1 MVKILEWGESF
12 YSSGTYYKYG
22 LKVGGNFTYG
32 KPGAVMLYLL
42 KYIEKF
48 YGLPNY
54 SDGSKIYIR
63 SNGGTNFS
71 AVGVG

>member
-1 MVKILEWGESF
+1 MGESY

-32 KPGAVMLYLL
+32 KPRAVMLYLL